1 MNRLVA
7 VQEQSKYASLPERLN
22 KPARQVRKSLLSSRQ
37 KVVIVGL
44 VLSVFISGIFVVFLY
59 AQMVSTGYQ
68 IYKLRMQTASL
79 DMQVKDLSEEL
90 ERLSSLDRIEMVA
103 TTKLGMVRPDLKTM
117 VVIQTEPAEKTT
129 LENEKSSPGEDTY
142 MAGGADKK
150 NNWVIQALVN
160 LVADNHD
167 ANLRRQ
173 AS

>member
-1 MNRLVA
+1 MVA
-7 VQEQSKYASLPERLN
+7 VQEQSKYTSLPERLN
-22 KPARQVRKSLLSSRQ
+22 KPARQSRNAPLSRRQ
-37 KVVIVGL
+37 KLIIAGL

-103 TTKLGMVRPDLKTM
+103 TTKLGMVRPDMKTM
-117 VVIQTEPAEKTT
+117 VVVQTEPAEETK
-129 LENEKSSPGEDTY
+129 LENETSSPAEDIY
-142 MAGGADKK
+142 LAGGADKK

-160 LVADNHD
+160 LVANNRDT
-167 ANLRRQ
+167 NLRRQ

>member
-1 MNRLVA
+1 MVA
-7 VQEQSKYASLPERLN
+7 VQEQSKYASLPEREN
-22 KPARQVRKSLLSSRQ
+22 KPARQSSNEPLPRRQ
-37 KVVIVGL
+37 KLVIAGL
-44 VLSVFISGIFVVFLY
+44 VLSVFVSGIFVVFLY

-90 ERLSSLDRIEMVA
+90 DRLSSLSRIEMVA

-117 VVIQTEPAEKTT
+117 VVVQTEPVEETT
-129 LENEKSSPGEDTY
+129 LENETSSPAKDIYLT
-142 MAGGADKK
+142 GGADKK

-160 LVADNHD
+160 LVANNRD

>member
-1 MNRLVA
+1 MVA
-7 VQEQSKYASLPERLN
+7 VQEQSKYTSLPERLN
-22 KPARQVRKSLLSSRQ
+22 DPDRQSRHTPLSRRQ
-37 KVVIVGL
+37 KLVMAGL

-68 IYKLRMQTASL
+68 IYKLRTQTNTL

-117 VVIQTEPAEKTT
+117 VIVQTEPAEKTT
-129 LENEKSSPGEDTY
+129 LENNTSPPAEDICL
-142 MAGGADKK
+142 AGGADKK

-160 LVADNHD
+160 LVANNHGT
-167 ANLRRQ
+167 NLGSQ